1 MLGRCM
7 FDKELRYSCKKAKNG
22 REGTKQGVRLTHKG
36 TVHAKK
42 ELIILTDKGSSL
54 WNSIILTVYC
64 FTFSLQ
70 PRSTIHPRLQMYNL
84 KENWAPKLTILS
96 QNVSNYNIS
105 LK

>member
-1 MLGRCM
+1 MIKSYVIVVKRPKMVGKVLNRVYVFPIKVLYML
-7 FDKELRYSCKKAKNG
+7 
-22 REGTKQGVRLTHKG
+22 
-36 TVHAKK
+36 KK

-70 PRSTIHPRLQMYNL
+70 PRSTMHPRLQMYNL
-84 KENWAPKLTILS
+84 KENRAPRLTILS
-96 QNVSNYNIS
+96 QNVSNYSIS